1 MRFRYSRDNLYAPQ
15 HMKSKLGADRGSR
28 TPGKRLETSYDTTSP
43 YPLVIRSKSHSSL
56 SDSVF
61 YLPMPLALMEYYST
75 GGGGGGNCPAKPKFF
90 RVG

>member
-1 MRFRYSRDNLYAPQ
+1 
-15 HMKSKLGADRGSR
+15 
-28 TPGKRLETSYDTTSP
+28 
-43 YPLVIRSKSHSSL
+43 L

>member
-1 MRFRYSRDNLYAPQ
+1 
-15 HMKSKLGADRGSR
+15 
-28 TPGKRLETSYDTTSP
+28 
-43 YPLVIRSKSHSSL
+43 L

-61 YLPMPLALMEYYST
+61 YLPMPLVLIEYYST